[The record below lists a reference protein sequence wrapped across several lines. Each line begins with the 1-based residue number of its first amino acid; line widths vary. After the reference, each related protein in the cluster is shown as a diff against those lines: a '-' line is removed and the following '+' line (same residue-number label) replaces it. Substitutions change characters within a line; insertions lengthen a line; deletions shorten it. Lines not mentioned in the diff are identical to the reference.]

1 MSNTPIS
8 RFEPPRLDDLPA
20 DIAERIAAVQEKSGF
35 VSWSPETGQVA
46 KRETRP

>member
-1 MSNTPIS
+1 MSDTPIS